1 MSSRSALIRLA
12 WRVSISL
19 TLAITPVV
27 LMASSAAANVDQGYE
42 NRIGNLTN
50 DATDP
55 WGFGARNCTSFVA
68 YRMEQHH
75 VTLHG
80 VPFKDA
86 WSAGIAGKWDH
97 AKYWNLYAPKVGVT
111 VDHTAAIGAIAQWTG
126 GDHGHVAIVTNVRG
140 TNIDVEEYN
149 WESASNQYGDY
160 QYGTRTNIPAADNYI
175 HLERTLPGGM
185 WNDSTPAS
193 GTISGSVNLSAHV
206 EDNGNGGLDRAQITA
221 SESSDGHHWNSWH
234 VIQPVSYGG
243 LAAGSIGKTYS
254 FPSGIV
260 CARVSFDV
268 FSLNN
273 KSLGTQM
280 QSRQYSPHG
289 IRQYRASGASCDQI
303 AAAYLFVD
311 DDSLGGLGGGGG
323 TSGTGQP
330 SGSCVPGQNQTAL
343 FTDTNY
349 QGACVVKDL
358 GAYNDAA
365 AVGLPDNSIS
375 SIKVGSGANVRLCDN
390 PGLNSPC
397 EFFNYDDPDLSNN
410 TINTDTVSSVM
421 VEGGQPTTNCV
432 PGDREVALFV
442 DPNYGGSCVVRGVGT
457 YNDAAAL
464 MLPDNSI
471 SSIKVGAKAKARV
484 CDNPGMNSPCEYF
497 DYDDSDLSNNSINT
511 NTISSVGVE
520 YRGGISLCDGT
531 NYGGPC
537 KTFGPGLYNMSDYGF
552 YDTAESVLY
561 DDDWKG
567 MYHLVLWSEANQTG
581 NPAHYD
587 SSSPDIGPAF
597 RNHVR
602 SIKIYK
608 NDPPS
613 AQTVA
618 PANNTVFPGTTTSV
632 GLDVTNGDTFR
643 VHVWSTTYD
652 YQSDWS
658 TATHITLNGLTPGQY
673 GWQVQSQGSAGQGP
687 WSAISSFAINTA
699 PVVVDGNVTMDVGTT
714 QTVQVEGTDAEQSA
728 VAMSASGLPGF
739 AAFTDNHN
747 GTATLALNPGAGA
760 AGTYQITVNANDGE
774 LTGSGVVIVTVAPP
788 ASMTFENF
796 ESGIGAWWQHGNVSA
811 QTTSGNTF
819 VRLVTPAGG
828 DVETSKDVNTA
839 ALASYDSVSLAIN
852 LHGATVLGND
862 ASALYLDQGG
872 WKYAPLANYLQQ
884 GFDGWQN
891 LTVPLSDFTGF
902 DKTTAFSRLGIR
914 FWAPTVT
921 TIDVDNI
928 SFGGTVT
935 PPPAYQAQYFNNRT
949 LSGTPVLTRSEPAI
963 QNDWGMGSPDTSV
976 NVDNFSAR
984 WTKTT
989 DFAAGSYRV
998 TATGDDGLRLYVDSQ
1013 LLIDKWI
1020 DQAAT
1025 TYTAD
1030 VALSAGSHTIVYEY
1044 YEAGGGAVAKL
1055 SYAPAPGPAAIY
1067 QAQYFNNQSL
1077 SGTPVLTRNE
1087 SAIAND
1093 WGGDSADPS
1102 VNSDH
1107 FSARWTTTTHFDA
1120 GSYTFV
1126 VVADDGVRL
1135 FVDGQLVIDEWID
1148 QPASEYKTTLALAAG
1163 DHAVKMEYYENSG
1176 GAVAALYTAKANPGD
1191 YLAEYFNNRDLDG
1204 LPVLVRN
1211 EGAVNNDWGEGSPN
1225 PAVNVDNFSARWT
1238 KTDTLTA
1245 GVHQFSVTADDGA
1258 RLYIDGNLV
1267 IDEWIDQGPTTYT
1280 TTQTLPAGP
1289 HTIVMEYY
1297 DNGWGAVASLTY
1309 S

>member
-1 MSSRSALIRLA
+1 MLIGSVTA
-12 WRVSISL
+12 
-19 TLAITPVV
+19 TPVLGIAPRAYAEDTSIGLRLPWV
-27 LMASSAAANVDQGYE
+27 SGDARINGGSTYGCDLHVGKDYYALDFQVNLDRPIAAVAAGTAHVADQVTIHPDGTQELTGYGHYIWIAHANGYVSLYAHLNSTVPGIDNKTVSQGEVIGYAGGSGGVPVHLHFALRKNATNQNDGVAAEPIPMSGYSDFGTVPCGGTSHPYNVDDHPPGGWWLGPTPNDDSVIAPGTPIGIAAHVVDNNNSGLDKANITYYE
-42 NRIGNLTN
+42 PGKGWSARSTWFQANTSAG
-50 DATDP
+50 DATSSYIMP
-55 WGFGARNCTSFVA
+55 N
-68 YRMEQHH
+68 
-75 VTLHG
+75 
-80 VPFKDA
+80 VP
-86 WSAGIAGKWDH
+86 
-97 AKYWNLYAPKVGVT
+97 Y
-111 VDHTAAIGAIAQWTG
+111 
-126 GDHGHVAIVTNVRG
+126 
-140 TNIDVEEYN
+140 
-149 WESASNQYGDY
+149 
-160 QYGTRTNIPAADNYI
+160 
-175 HLERTLPGGM
+175 M
-185 WNDSTPAS
+185 M
-193 GTISGSVNLSAHV
+193 
-206 EDNGNGGLDRAQITA
+206 
-221 SESSDGHHWNSWH
+221 
-234 VIQPVSYGG
+234 
-243 LAAGSIGKTYS
+243 
-254 FPSGIV
+254 
-260 CARVSFDV
+260 VSFDV
-268 FSLNN
+268 Y
-273 KSLGTQM
+273 
-280 QSRQYSPHG
+280 SRNGAYQKGPQGVRKFCNAWVTAVCAHN
-289 IRQYRASGASCDQI
+289 SGDGDMGPLQ
-303 AAAYLFVD
+303 
-311 DDSLGGLGGGGG
+311 GGGSSQPGG
-323 TSGTGQP
+323 DCAP
-330 SGSCVPGQNQTAL
+330 GSNQAAL
-343 FTDTNY
+343 FTDINF
-349 QGACVVKDL
+349 QGSCVVKSL
-358 GAYNDAA
+358 GSYTDAA
-365 AVGLPDNSIS
+365 AIGLPDNSIS

-410 TINTDTVSSVM
+410 SINTDTVSSVM

-442 DPNYGGSCVVRGVGT
+442 DPNYGGTCVVRGIGT

-520 YRGGISLCDGT
+520 YRGGVSLCDGT

-552 YDTAESVLY
+552 YDSAESVLY

-587 SSSPDIGPAF
+587 SSSPDVGPAF

-602 SIKIYK
+602 SIKIYR

-618 PANNTVFPGTTTSV
+618 PANNTVYPAATTSV
-632 GLDVTNGDTFR
+632 GVDVTNGDTFR

-673 GWQVQSQGSAGQGP
+673 DWQVQSQGSAGQGP
-687 WSAISSFAINTA
+687 WSDIRSFSINTA
-699 PVVVDGNVTMDVGTT
+699 PQVVGGSLSIDTGGS
-714 QTVQVEGTDAEQSA
+714 QSVQVQATDAEQNA
-728 VAMSASGLPGF
+728 LTMSATGLPGF
-739 AAFTDNHN
+739 ATFTDNHN
-747 GTATLALNPGAGA
+747 GSATLTLNPSAGA

-774 LTGSGVVIVTVAPP
+774 LTGSGVVTVTVNPP

-811 QTTSGNTF
+811 QTASGNTF
-819 VRLVTPAGG
+819 ARLVTPAGG
-828 DVETSKDVNTA
+828 DVETSRDVNSA
-839 ALASYDSVSLAIN
+839 ALASYDSVSLTIN

-872 WKYAPLANYLQQ
+872 WKYVPLANYVQQ

-891 LTVPLSDFTGF
+891 VTVPLSDFAGF
-902 DKTTAFSRLGIR
+902 DKTALFSRLGTR

-921 TIDVDNI
+921 TIDIDNI

-949 LSGTPVLTRSEPAI
+949 LSGTPVLTRPEPAI
-963 QNDWGMGSPDTSV
+963 QNDWGMGSPDTLV

-984 WTKTT
+984 WTKTA
-989 DFAAGSYRV
+989 DFAAGSYRF
-998 TATGDDGLRLYVDSQ
+998 TATADDGLRLYVDSQ
-1013 LLIDKWI
+1013 LLIDEWI
-1020 DQAAT
+1020 DQGAT

-1030 VALSAGSHTIVYEY
+1030 VALNAGSHTIVYEY

-1055 SYAPAPGPAAIY
+1055 SYASAPGPAATY

-1087 SAIAND
+1087 SAITND
-1093 WGGDSADPS
+1093 WGGDSPDPS

-1120 GSYTFV
+1120 GSYTFMM
-1126 VVADDGVRL
+1126 VADDGVRL

-1148 QPASEYKTTLALAAG
+1148 QPASEYTTTLALAAG
-1163 DHAVKMEYYENSG
+1163 DHTVKMEYYENSG
-1176 GAVAALYTAKANPGD
+1176 GAVAALYIAKANPGG

-1204 LPVLVRN
+1204 LPALVRN
-1211 EGAVNNDWGEGSPN
+1211 EGAVNNDWGEGSPD

-1245 GVHQFSVTADDGA
+1245 GVHQFSVTADDGV

-1280 TTQTLPAGP
+1280 TTQTLSAGP

-1297 DNGWGAVASLTY
+1297 DSGWGAVASLSY